1 MQAVSAQTVLLRKPS
16 PAPNSVF
23 NSVNR
28 SCSGRDALHSATD
41 FHLDDSVPASS
52 NNCKD
57 QFPPWRLC
65 HSSLATHGGET
76 HGSSKRDRDK
86 KLNSLVYPRKSR
98 GPDPLPARWYKQQSD
113 VVHIPADEDLQ
124 KFYQRPKFTL
134 KDFIVHFSANEDVPV
149 GDVEKSLYSPLTYN
163 KLQKVLEKQCRPR
176 NTQLS
181 TQQLQLPDDLPE
193 LRQRVPHKQLLIEMT
208 AVIKEQLDKVVCWS
222 HLPML

>member
-1 MQAVSAQTVLLRKPS
+1 MQAVSAQSMLLRKPRR
-16 PAPNSVF
+16 PPDSVF
-23 NSVNR
+23 SSVNR
-28 SCSGRDALHSATD
+28 SCSNRNALHSATD

-52 NNCKD
+52 NSCKD

-76 HGSSKRDRDK
+76 HGSSKEDRDK

-98 GPDPLPARWYKQQSD
+98 GFDPLPARSYKQQSD
-113 VVHIPADEDLQ
+113 VVHIPADDEDMQ

-134 KDFIVHFSANEDVPV
+134 KEFIVQFSANEDVPV
-149 GDVEKSLYSPLTYN
+149 GDVEKSLYYPLTYS

-181 TQQLQLPDDLPE
+181 TQQLRLPDDLPE
-193 LRQRVPHKQLLIEMT
+193 VCQRVPHKQLLIEMT
-208 AVIKEQLDKVVCWS
+208 AVIKEQLSKVVC
-222 HLPML
+222 